1 MLYVLILKELNGEV
15 FERLNLNKERED
27 DEDCGSL
34 LVNLPWPQKL
44 PEESRELSRL
54 DEERRGRGVQQT
66 TSRRSLPKR
75 TADQLQLKHIETSFQ
90 LVVFLFG
97 SIVHLPFHL
106 PFITLVSLLLLEIRC
121 LITRRSRALS
131 QLRVPGH
138 LRRQL
143 VIADSRGW
151 LNSVEVSWAIRSHAC
166 SLLSTCAY

>member
-1 MLYVLILKELNGEV
+1 MLYVLILKELNGEA
-15 FERLNLNKERED
+15 FKRLNLNKEQEED

-44 PEESRELSRL
+44 LEESCELSRL

-97 SIVHLPFHL
+97 NIVHLPS
-106 PFITLVSLLLLEIRC
+106 ISL
-121 LITRRSRALS
+121 S
-131 QLRVPGH
+131 
-138 LRRQL
+138 
-143 VIADSRGW
+143 
-151 LNSVEVSWAIRSHAC
+151 
-166 SLLSTCAY
+166 SL